1 MMTSLVGSSSSS
13 FLGAQKQ
20 NKEDNNELVNHQ
32 LLQVHKNKRIKDDDE
47 LALVKVIFSRCIETK
62 EKKTTTSIGS
72 SSSFLGAQK

>member
-1 MMTSLVGSSSSS
+1 LVGSLSSS

-20 NKEDNNELVNHQ
+20 NKKDNNELVNHQ

-47 LALVKVIFSRCIETK
+47 LALVIIFSGCIETK